1 MSIRKVFAQQK
12 VLELYQQM
20 SNIEYPIRPDSLLQ
34 FLPGDCR
41 ILTYQK
47 MAEVSQC
54 TIQDIESMCNSTS
67 GATHYDINT
76 DRYPGTYSVLQNPNI
91 KPVVRLQVSFL
102 AQVSQLFF
110 MNLHLLFVFQ
120 K

>member
-41 ILTYQK
+41 IQTKKK

-76 DRYPGTYSVLQNPNI
+76 DRYLILYNGS
-91 KPVVRLQVSFL
+91 
-102 AQVSQLFF
+102 
-110 MNLHLLFVFQ
+110 MNSGRILWT